1 MGNFAKALKLGTKNN
16 TPNTSIFFIASLLN
30 PLIRYIIDITNTAAI
45 SK

>member
-1 MGNFAKALKLGTKNN
+1 MGSFAKALKLGTKNN

-30 PLIRYIIDITNTAAI
+30 PFIKYIIDIVNTTAT